1 MTKRKSRQFRGKRCL
16 NCETAL
22 DISEKYC
29 HQCGQLNS
37 TKKLTVGDFFEEF
50 LSNFYAYDSRLRNS
64 IVSIFTKPGILA
76 LEYNQGKRHKYANP
90 FRFFL
95 SISIVLFITFSF
107 TEGVTDSDPE
117 TKNNKKTEQE
127 KIEQQINDSIVLN
140 ASKSGKLA
148 ENIIKNVSKNKIEYS
163 KDSIYTKDFI
173 AKNISSNIDPF
184 TYTITSFRNF
194 HIKYPEKTEEQALK
208 ELGYEN
214 NFKNSII
221 YRKSI
226 QFKSN
231 NINDE
236 LFDYFYDKLP
246 FLIFLSLPLLT
257 IMFWLVFYS
266 RNINYTEHLVFS
278 YTFFSF
284 LFLCMIA
291 FNLIEIF
298 SETLSAFLVS
308 VSFLILFPIY
318 LYKSLR
324 NFYKQSR
331 WKTILKFIILNPL
344 FFLFLSFAVFI
355 MMVLGIILF

>member
-64 IVSIFTKPGILA
+64 IISIFTKPGILA

-95 SISIVLFITFSF
+95 SISIVLFITFNFSEDE
-107 TEGVTDSDPE
+107 TNSDE
-117 TKNNKKTEQE
+117 KNTKKTEQE
-127 KIEQQINDSIVLN
+127 KIIEQKNDSLILN
-140 ASKSGKLA
+140 TLA
-148 ENIIKNVSKNKIEYS
+148 TEETTKNILKKAIKKEIEYS

-173 AKNISSNIDPF
+173 DKNISSNTDPF

-194 HIKYPEKTEEQALK
+194 HIKYPEKTEEQTLK

-226 QFKSN
+226 LFKSN
-231 NINDE
+231 DINDE

-257 IMFWLVFYS
+257 IMFWIVFYS
-266 RNINYTEHLVFS
+266 RKINYTEHLVFS
-278 YTFFSF
+278 YTYFSF
-284 LFLCMIA
+284 MFLCMIL
-291 FNLIEIF
+291 FNLVDLMSTEISNLIAVIF
-298 SETLSAFLVS
+298 
-308 VSFLILFPIY
+308 FLIIFPIY
-318 LYKSLR
+318 FYKSLR

-344 FFLFLSFAVFI
+344 FFLFLSFAVLI